1 MGGLSC
7 GWLGA
12 GGEGGPRERL
22 LPGIKPVLPLLPSPL
37 SRLKTRA
44 SRKLNK
50 VLGRQTAT
58 FGGCKPKG
66 KGRKGGN
73 EGGREEGAANLTN
86 PAKTR
91 GSKHHPSPR
100 VLTD

>member
-1 MGGLSC
+1 MHC
-7 GWLGA
+7 N
-12 GGEGGPRERL
+12 EEQ
-22 LPGIKPVLPLLPSPL
+22 PLLAATRESPGTAM
-37 SRLKTRA
+37 K
-44 SRKLNK
+44 NK